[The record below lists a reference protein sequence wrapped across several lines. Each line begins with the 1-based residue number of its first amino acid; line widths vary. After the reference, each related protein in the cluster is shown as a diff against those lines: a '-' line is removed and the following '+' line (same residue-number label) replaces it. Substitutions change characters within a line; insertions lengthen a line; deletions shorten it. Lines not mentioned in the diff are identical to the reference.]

1 MHYSSSF
8 VSSHIDVAWLQYCKR
23 IQIIPCSCRVRNT
36 QTQTLAGYI
45 WHILLF
51 SHREFSVVCM
61 RNGECVRIRWM
72 HSRIIQCLC
81 AILPW
86 SPSVFR
92 WKTHGS
98 TLWTGTGASACL
110 RIAIQMECNEVYCVY
125 LYFSRYTRSLS
136 LSVPFYVSLALSQ
149 PSFRLLSNR
158 FLLCAIFLRSFSSRF
173 SLRTRMRLTKMSN
186 TNANFSTVKTTKNS
200 F

>member
-1 MHYSSSF
+1 M
-8 VSSHIDVAWLQYCKR
+8 QY
-23 IQIIPCSCRVRNT
+23 T
-36 QTQTLAGYI
+36 FG
-45 WHILLF
+45 ILLF

-92 WKTHGS
+92 SKTHGS
-98 TLWTGTGASACL
+98 MLWTEPVPEQVHAYGLPSKWNVMKFIVFIYISVA
-110 RIAIQMECNEVYCVY
+110 M
-125 LYFSRYTRSLS
+125 RSLS
-136 LSVPFYVSLALSQ
+136 LSTSLALSQ

-186 TNANFSTVKTTKNS
+186 TKEIFRLYLKTTKIRFRNPLARICIAVAHRRR
-200 F
+200 